1 MYGVLPPLH
10 LREPSTHSVQKRRVF
25 IADMC
30 KFRLDEPL
38 VHVRLSRN
46 LRPTRTRPIAMLNRI
61 VLAATLVVMAAA
73 PTAQAGSRYTDP
85 QGRFSV
91 DVPAEWE
98 AGKPEGQKV
107 ALVMGRQD
115 GTDMVGA
122 CIVVV
127 TETPQTNGR
136 GQPEITDAM
145 NAMLTRDFWVATYRA
160 QGAQD
165 INVAQLGTR
174 DGAGRKVHFVYSE
187 FTTRNQDGSLQRVR
201 AQEEVHAVPGRTH
214 DIGCIARKDRFDRA
228 KVDFDAI
235 QKSYTPQ
242 SGLIAAA
249 PIPAPGQS
257 MLTLFANAGFDG
269 MARIVR
275 AETPN
280 IAQVSWPTMSGSAV
294 VHGYGEWQVCEGPN
308 FTGVC
313 MNLNG
318 PVTAAA
324 NTALR
329 IGSARPVVS
338 SDALRGLGNAVATGS
353 MSTIAEA
360 LKKVHK

>member
-1 MYGVLPPLH
+1 
-10 LREPSTHSVQKRRVF
+10 
-25 IADMC
+25 
-30 KFRLDEPL
+30 
-38 VHVRLSRN
+38 
-46 LRPTRTRPIAMLNRI
+46 MLNRI
-61 VLAATLVVMAAA
+61 VLATTLVALIAA
-73 PTAQAGSRYTDP
+73 PAAKAGSRYTDP

-107 ALVMGRQD
+107 ALVMGRQNGND
-115 GTDMVGA
+115 LVGA

-127 TETPQTNGR
+127 TETPQTHGR
-136 GQPEITDAM
+136 EQPEITDAM
-145 NAMLTRDFWVATYRA
+145 TAMLTREFWVATYKA

-174 DGAGRKVHFVYSE
+174 ESAGRKVHFVYSE
-187 FTTRNQDGSLQRVR
+187 FTTKNQDGSLQRVR

-214 DIGCIARKDRFDRA
+214 DIGCIARKERFDLA
-228 KVDFDAI
+228 KADFDAI

-249 PIPAPGQS
+249 PLPAPGQS

-269 MARIVR
+269 MARVVR

-280 IAQVSWPTMSGSAV
+280 ITHVSWPTVTGSAI

-318 PVTAAA
+318 PMTAATNA
-324 NTALR
+324 AIR
-329 IGSARPVVS
+329 IGSARPVAS
-338 SDALRGLGNAVATGS
+338 NDPLRGLGNAIATDS
-353 MSTIAEA
+353 MAVISEA
-360 LKKVHK
+360 MKKIRK